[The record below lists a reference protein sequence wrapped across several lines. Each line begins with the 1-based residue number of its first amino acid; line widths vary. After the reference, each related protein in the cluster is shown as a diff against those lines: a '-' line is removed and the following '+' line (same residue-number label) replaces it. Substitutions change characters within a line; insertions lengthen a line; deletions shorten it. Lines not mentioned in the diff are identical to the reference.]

1 LLLGLASKVG
11 VRNILFLLVIG
22 NTFPILSS
30 LTNIDAEAARIEVDE
45 QSNECH
51 GQASCS
57 NDIQIL
63 VNSEIDGEQGPPGP
77 PGPEGPQGENGD
89 TGEQGP
95 QGEQGPAG
103 PEGAKG
109 DTGEPG
115 PQGLQGDQ
123 GIQGE
128 TGPQGLQGD
137 QGPPGP
143 GVEFGTLI
151 VIKKVINLNLGN
163 AEASDF
169 IMHVEGNHQS
179 PDTFPGSETGT
190 EVTLGFGS
198 YRVTERIP
206 NTVIQQHTF
215 TQFSQDCSGVIHPDE
230 TKTCTVTNIFNPLS

>member
-30 LTNIDAEAARIEVDE
+30 LTNNDAEAARIEVDE

-63 VNSEIDGEQGPPGP
+63 VNSEIDEEQGPPGP
-77 PGPEGPQGENGD
+77 QGPQGENGD

-109 DTGEPG
+109 DTGEQG

-128 TGPQGLQGD
+128 TGPQGSYLKQ
-137 QGPPGP
+137 
-143 GVEFGTLI
+143 V
-151 VIKKVINLNLGN
+151 LNY
-163 AEASDF
+163 F
-169 IMHVEGNHQS
+169 
-179 PDTFPGSETGT
+179 
-190 EVTLGFGS
+190 
-198 YRVTERIP
+198 
-206 NTVIQQHTF
+206 
-215 TQFSQDCSGVIHPDE
+215 
-230 TKTCTVTNIFNPLS
+230 